1 MTRTTIT
8 ILTICILILTM
19 CSAREEEE
27 GGRVRDRR
35 ESVGRNVDRRKRET
49 LAGKGRKKNNGMKK
63 GNTGRKNRNAGRKNK
78 NAGRKNKNA
87 GRKNKIAGRKNKNAG
102 RKNRNSGRKNGNVGK
117 KNGNTGIKKGNIG
130 RKKEMSKRKKMKLE
144 KKKASAGRKKEQGGR
159 KNKNRKLVAS
169 TRKEMKFSHC
179 QYLDL
184 TEIGLRNDS
193 ACEAGSKFLFKA
205 QKGHRRQF
213 LMTNTSNI
221 VVFLKHRH
229 KITNCTQLTDITDQ
243 VKCKAVA
250 GTKDINIPSPIGGCL
265 KSCNKFEGGTKPSL
279 PPGNATQTGSATT
292 VFCPCPERRT
302 FVCSTK
308 VVSTGNTHTITCNNM
323 ASVTLS
329 CGSDLVGAKNVLGL
343 SLDYYKH
350 KLCSTKEY
358 KSILID
364 YTWRCKDKSVP
375 VPSSPWCKGDP
386 VPAPTSAPTTA
397 ETTPAPTTSMVT
409 NGPPGR
415 RRGRGALSSGKLV

>member
-8 ILTICILILTM
+8 ILTFLLMILTV
-19 CSAREEEE
+19 CWANHQEEQEEE
-27 GGRVRDRR
+27 GAVRLGRETHTGNRMRR
-35 ESVGRNVDRRKRET
+35 GTQAGKKKMKNIKRKKGRN
-49 LAGKGRKKNNGMKK
+49 GRKK
-63 GNTGRKNRNAGRKNK
+63 GNTGRK
-78 NAGRKNKNA
+78 
-87 GRKNKIAGRKNKNAG
+87 KI
-102 RKNRNSGRKNGNVGK
+102 NSGRKKGMSGRR
-117 KNGNTGIKKGNIG
+117 NGNTGRKKGNSGSKKEMSDRKKVKIG
-130 RKKEMSKRKKMKLE
+130 RKKGG
-144 KKKASAGRKKEQGGR
+144 AGRKKVKAER
-159 KNKNRKLVAS
+159 KKVNKKSEITSEKETEINNRKLVS
-169 TRKEMKFSHC
+169 SPRKEMKFTHC

-205 QKGHRRQF
+205 VKGHRRQF

-229 KITNCTQLTDITDQ
+229 KITNCTELMDITDK

-250 GTKDINIPSPIGGCL
+250 GVKSLDIPSPIGGCL
-265 KSCNKFEGGTKPSL
+265 KSCGPEFLNIKPSIT
-279 PPGNATQTGSATT
+279 PGNATAMGSATT

-308 VVSTGNTHTITCNNM
+308 IVSTGNMHTITCNNM
-323 ASVTLS
+323 ASVTVS

-343 SLDYYKH
+343 SVDYYKH

-364 YTWRCKDKSVP
+364 YTWRCKDRVIP
-375 VPSSPWCKGDP
+375 VPASPWCKGDP
-386 VPAPTSAPTTA
+386 VPAPTTAPITLETTSGA
-397 ETTPAPTTSMVT
+397 TASTTPAPTTTMVSP
-409 NGPPGR
+409 GPGR
-415 RRGRGALSSGKLV
+415 RRGRGALSSGRLV